1 MLTRRAWIRELMEQA
16 KQRLTE
22 AGIVTMGDVR
32 ARAYAAGESPYG
44 MLKSIIG
51 EDMADLVMHELS
63 LRECCYKLSTHPLE
77 E

>member
-44 MLKSIIG
+44 LLKSIIG
-51 EDMADLVMHELS
+51 GDMADLVMHELS
-63 LRECCYKLSTHPLE
+63 LRVCCRKPGE
-77 E
+77 